1 MLFLLLG
8 PVDVAKGADS
18 GRPEGG
24 GGEGEGRGRGGG
36 GGGGLRLEV
45 GLVVDVEAMLRLQPV
60 ALLLQLRKKRRLQ
73 QLKPTVGG

>member
-8 PVDVAKGADS
+8 PVDVAKGADG

-24 GGEGEGRGRGGG
+24 GGEGEGRGR

-60 ALLLQLRKKRRLQ
+60 ALLLQLRQKRRLQ